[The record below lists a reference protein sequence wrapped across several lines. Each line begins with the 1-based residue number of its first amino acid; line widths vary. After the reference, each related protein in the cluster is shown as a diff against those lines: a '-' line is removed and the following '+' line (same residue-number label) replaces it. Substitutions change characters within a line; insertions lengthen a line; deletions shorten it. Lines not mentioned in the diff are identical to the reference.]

1 MGSERMIKIAVVEDN
16 KKDQAILTKYLKKFS
31 ARFEIETFD
40 SAVLFLTDYK
50 PKYDIVFMDIEMPYL
65 DGMSAAAYTFL
76 PAQAAGSAPIIS
88 VPVW

>member
-1 MGSERMIKIAVVEDN
+1 MIKNAFMGSERMIKIAVVEDN

-50 PKYDIVFMDIEMPYL
+50 PKCLPRQN
-65 DGMSAAAYTFL
+65 SAKWTTAH
-76 PAQAAGSAPIIS
+76 
-88 VPVW
+88 V